1 VSTTFINPQ
10 GIAKPTGYTHVVKA
24 SGGAF
29 VFIAGQVGL
38 DAQGNIVGPGDFGQQ
53 TEQVF
58 QNLDTALKAA
68 GAVFHDVVKMNI
80 YVLDTSQLP
89 VLREIRDRYVNTANP
104 PASTLVAVSRLAR
117 PEFLVE
123 IEAVAVLA

>member
-1 VSTTFINPQ
+1 MSTTFMNPS

-24 SGGAF
+24 SGTL
-29 VFIAGQVGL
+29 VFISGQVGL
-38 DAQGNIVGPGDFGQQ
+38 DPEGNIAGPGDFGQQ

-58 QNLDTALKAA
+58 RNLDTALKAA
-68 GAVFHDVVKMNI
+68 GAEFKDVVKMNI

-89 VLREIRDRYVNTANP
+89 VLREIRNRYVNTSNP
-104 PASTLVAVSRLAR
+104 PASTLVAVVRLAR

-123 IEAVAVLA
+123 IEAVAVLP

>member
-1 VSTTFINPQ
+1 MNPP
-10 GIAKPTGYTHVVKA
+10 GIAKPVGYTHVVKT
-24 SGGAF
+24 SGTL

-38 DAQGNIVGPGDFGQQ
+38 DAQGNIAGDFRQQ

-58 QNLDTALKAA
+58 QNLDTALKEA
-68 GAVFHDVVKMNI
+68 GAKFGDVVKMNI

-89 VLREIRDRYVNTANP
+89 VLREIRDRYVNTVNP
-104 PASTLVAVSRLAR
+104 PASTLVAVVRLAR

-123 IEAVAVLA
+123 IEAVAVLP